1 VNKIQIETNDVNLL
15 CIFTCQYFDI
25 AGVMEGYS
33 SPLKDG
39 KSYPAVGR
47 GWEMNTGMFAI
58 KRSAAPLMQ
67 RWIDEFVKNAD
78 VFVEAESGEQQC
90 E

>member
-1 VNKIQIETNDVNLL
+1 L
-15 CIFTCQYFDI
+15 CIQYFDI

-39 KSYPAVGR
+39 KSFPAVGR
-47 GWEMNTGMFAI
+47 GWEMNTGMFALR
-58 KRSAAPLMQ
+58 KSAAPLMQ
-67 RWIDEFVKNAD
+67 KWIDEFVRNAD

-90 E
+90 KHMHIAQAEPRP